1 MIDYD
6 EFKEIAASN
15 TFIEKTNLAQF
26 KSQLFAMDLFQK
38 YDADG
43 GGTAG
48 WRNRGPLPAPPPPP
62 KSARGPC
69 MCVVEPERV
78 GG

>member
-26 KSQLFAMDLFQK
+26 KSQRFAMDLFQK
-38 YDADG
+38 YDAD
-43 GGTAG
+43 
-48 WRNRGPLPAPPPPP
+48 
-62 KSARGPC
+62 
-69 MCVVEPERV
+69 E
-78 GG
+78 